1 MKWTVENWFVLF
13 GIIAMFVSAG
23 FFMYRFFKLPRV
35 EQIAK
40 VKEWLKYAVAIA
52 EKELGSGTGELKLRY
67 VYDLF
72 VGKFPAVA
80 KIITFETFSGWVDD
94 ALEWLNEQLSSNES
108 ISELITGSE
117 EESTNGGG
125 E

>member
-1 MKWTVENWFVLF
+1 MFEWIIGNWYVVL
-13 GIIAMFVSAG
+13 GIAALLAAAG

-108 ISELITGSE
+108 ISELITG
-117 EESTNGGG
+117 EES

>member
-108 ISELITGSE
+108 ISELITGD
-117 EESTNGGG
+117 ESASTDGG